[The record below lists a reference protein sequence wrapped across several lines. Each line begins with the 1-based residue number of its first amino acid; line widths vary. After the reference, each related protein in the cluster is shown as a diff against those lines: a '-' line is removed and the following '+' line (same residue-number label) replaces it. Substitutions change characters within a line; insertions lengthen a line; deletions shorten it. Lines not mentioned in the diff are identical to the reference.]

1 WSQAE
6 KQVARVAFET
16 AHNRE
21 AEAILEEV
29 RKTAT
34 AIADLEEVWRL
45 HDFLSARRHDMDGK
59 YDFRY
64 SNLIFVFAQ
73 LVGEGWL
80 SLEDLEGLA
89 REKLTKIS
97 ALSRM

>member
-1 WSQAE
+1 MPVSDIEWSQAE

-34 AIADLEEVWRL
+34 AIADLEEV
-45 HDFLSARRHDMDGK
+45 
-59 YDFRY
+59 
-64 SNLIFVFAQ
+64 
-73 LVGEGWL
+73 
-80 SLEDLEGLA
+80 
-89 REKLTKIS
+89 
-97 ALSRM
+97 